1 MKKLDG
7 KLPSIAEVQMVLML
21 FSQTLSTQL
30 LVYPLA
36 LLSVARNAT
45 KTLPKQGFVAGSMVI
60 GYVALSILFRG
71 GSVELLVKLMQFYFG
86 VILLTMTFMVDRS
99 LRIGTG
105 MIWLFVILVLYEVA
119 SFNLMGV
126 EPFLY
131 SNPDL
136 ASVGAAARANLGFGW
151 SRAFGPAL
159 NSSVSGSIL
168 AIMFFVIVSRS
179 RDLST
184 GCYTQWAY
192 LAAPVFLAFLL
203 CGVGAAARANLGFG
217 WSRAFGPALNSSV
230 SGSILAIMFFVIV
243 SRSRDLSTGCYTQWA
258 YLAAPVFLA
267 FLLCGSAT
275 SYMVFTFLLL
285 CQFAERKH
293 GLKSRASRSSKSTG
307 LWPALL
313 AFCGMLGGIA
323 LGIYFLADF
332 FSALIEAKMNVE
344 YFEFIWNLKS
354 EQASQALSF
363 SRLLFGA
370 DLVGVSPGNTGGDF
384 VLLDALVKIGLLG
397 MLGLFALL
405 YAICPK
411 ENRLFL
417 LAGWLSSMQYGT
429 IFSLCGQ
436 VF

>member
-136 ASVGAAARANLGFGW
+136 AS
-151 SRAFGPAL
+151 
-159 NSSVSGSIL
+159 
-168 AIMFFVIVSRS
+168 
-179 RDLST
+179 
-184 GCYTQWAY
+184 
-192 LAAPVFLAFLL
+192 
-203 CGVGAAARANLGFG
+203 VGAAARANLGFG

-436 VF
+436 VFFGALCANSLLPLGPVAGRQRLPEPEGPLK

>member
-1 MKKLDG
+1 
-7 KLPSIAEVQMVLML
+7 MVLML

-86 VILLTMTFMVDRS
+86 VIFLTMTFMVDRS
-99 LRIGTG
+99 LRIGAGT
-105 MIWLFVILVLYEVA
+105 IWLFVILVLYEVV
-119 SFNLMGV
+119 SSNLLGV
-126 EPFLY
+126 EPFMY
-131 SNPDL
+131 SHPDL
-136 ASVGAAARANLGFGW
+136 SNVGAAARANLGFGW

-179 RDLST
+179 RDLGT

-192 LAAPVFLAFLL
+192 LAV
-203 CGVGAAARANLGFG
+203 
-217 WSRAFGPALNSSV
+217 
-230 SGSILAIMFFVIV
+230 
-243 SRSRDLSTGCYTQWA
+243 
-258 YLAAPVFLA
+258 PVFLA

-285 CQFAERKH
+285 YQFAERKH

-307 LWPALL
+307 LWPAML

-436 VF
+436 VFFGALCANSLLPIGPVAGRQRLPEPEGLLK